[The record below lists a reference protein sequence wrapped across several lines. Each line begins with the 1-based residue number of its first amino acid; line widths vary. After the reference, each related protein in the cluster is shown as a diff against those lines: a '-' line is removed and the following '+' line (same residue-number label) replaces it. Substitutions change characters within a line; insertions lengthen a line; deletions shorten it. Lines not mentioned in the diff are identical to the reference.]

1 MPKTT
6 QTGQSLAV
14 AGLSLVAGLGLLA
27 LMIWKAELLVRMGLV
42 GYLWYVLLLL
52 VGLAAAVFLFSLF
65 KSYARYSG
73 NVLNGN
79 LKFGGP
85 GVLMLLIILL
95 GFSLVP
101 APTAKFDFTVFLHG
115 EAGRQSLILRG
126 HPAFLLLDFGADRR
140 REALGDKGEVRFVGI
155 PADQLGRRVPVA
167 LEADGY
173 ELVESNAQ
181 VTLDTEAV
189 YVAVR
194 PKSLKLSGEVFDAAG
209 RPLPGAQVALASHA
223 AKTDANGR
231 FSIALPSNLP
241 DAERTL
247 TITADGY
254 QVWRNDI
261 TPGGNPLVVHLVA
274 VQ

>member
-42 GYLWYVLLLL
+42 GYLWYVLLVL

-73 NVLNGN
+73 KVLNGS
-79 LKFGGP
+79 LEIGGP
-85 GVLMLLIILL
+85 GVLMVLIILL
-95 GFSLVP
+95 GFRLVP
-101 APTAKFDFTVFLHG
+101 APIAKFDFTVFLHG

-126 HPAFLLLDFGADRR
+126 RPAFLLLDFGADRR

-181 VTLDTEAV
+181 VKLDTEAV

-194 PKSLKLSGEVFDAAG
+194 PKSLKLSGEVFNAAG

-223 AKTDANGR
+223 AKTDADGR
-231 FSIALPSNLP
+231 FSMELPSNLP